1 MGTRRRRGP
10 FEDHGVAALYSPADL
25 PVGTRR
31 RCRPSEDDSGLAK
44 RLEQMAKE
52 RERRER
58 AAAAADE
65 EFSAEFLTAAR
76 KVRSSVQSSPVPA
89 RAFVLLF
96 GVLFVSLA
104 WHATLVFGTL
114 VGKLSGI
121 GISGLRLELCSNGIQ
136 HGITLVGYRC
146 YPSNSP
152 SLRIG
157 SLGLCL
163 SAAA

>member
-1 MGTRRRRGP
+1 
-10 FEDHGVAALYSPADL
+10 
-25 PVGTRR
+25 
-31 RCRPSEDDSGLAK
+31 
-44 RLEQMAKE
+44 MAKE

-152 SLRIG
+152 SLRISHWGFVSRRWPDDRRMRNNSVWG
-157 SLGLCL
+157 SFAHRPWTRLRGRRGGDVFKL
-163 SAAA
+163 SESVFGFDID

>member
-1 MGTRRRRGP
+1 MLSCYPSRQRSRPADLRAAALYSPTDLPVGTRRRRRP
-10 FEDHGVAALYSPADL
+10 FEDHGVATLYSPADL

-65 EFSAEFLTAAR
+65 EFSAEVLTAAR

-89 RAFVLLF
+89 RAFVLLL
-96 GVLFVSLA
+96 VLCRVSLDLNA
-104 WHATLVFGTL
+104 
-114 VGKLSGI
+114 
-121 GISGLRLELCSNGIQ
+121 
-136 HGITLVGYRC
+136 
-146 YPSNSP
+146 PSP
-152 SLRIG
+152 
-157 SLGLCL
+157 
-163 SAAA
+163 

>member
-1 MGTRRRRGP
+1 MFLLHPPRLKK
-10 FEDHGVAALYSPADL
+10 ALEVLDTDGSGEVDVDEWETAIN
-25 PVGTRR
+25 R
-31 RCRPSEDDSGLAK
+31 GLAK